1 MANSNSYPKPNRD
14 WGGSRPPNPARRP
27 IKPYR
32 PTRPFQWSPPIKEP
46 GKFPGM
52 PRGAKPFGQRV
63 PLPYTTSPVMG
74 RLTFPLGRI
83 ALRAFPWIGL
93 GLMAWDLWKLYQEGF
108 SQEPEFVCRSDTGKP
123 IKFIWGPAACGTYYE
138 FPQPQEWSTGNP
150 RLARAEEWY
159 DPGLGTFYRILDSKE
174 YAAGDPAIPVDPN
187 APPINI
193 IYPPPVSP
201 VPILPWIPIAVPPLS
216 PQPLPIPKPP
226 FVPTFPNPEPTP
238 GPVFP
243 PVVVVPG
250 TPTNPGIDLG
260 VMPGIPALP
269 RPFPARRPPRGTK
282 ERKMKATAGQRR
294 LIGALTSLASEGF
307 DLLDALH
314 DALPK
319 KLQGKDHPKAK
330 FEALYRNWDKVD
342 MNEAFE
348 NIWRDQV
355 EDRYYGEQFE
365 KLQETFSQF
374 GLDFASIKNI
384 FGNTT
389 GFK

>member
-1 MANSNSYPKPNRD
+1 M
-14 WGGSRPPNPARRP
+14 
-27 IKPYR
+27 
-32 PTRPFQWSPPIKEP
+32 
-46 GKFPGM
+46 
-52 PRGAKPFGQRV
+52 
-63 PLPYTTSPVMG
+63 
-74 RLTFPLGRI
+74 
-83 ALRAFPWIGL
+83 
-93 GLMAWDLWKLYQEGF
+93 
-108 SQEPEFVCRSDTGKP
+108 
-123 IKFIWGPAACGTYYE
+123 
-138 FPQPQEWSTGNP
+138 PQEWSTGNP

-159 DPGLGTFYRILDSKE
+159 DPGLGTFYRILDSKQ
-174 YAAGDPAIPVDPN
+174 YAAGDIKPVDPN
-187 APPINI
+187 APPIDI
-193 IYPPPVSP
+193 LYPPPVSP

-238 GPVFP
+238 GPIYPPVKP
-243 PVVVVPG
+243 PVVAPGTGVQPGTGVVPG
-250 TPTNPGIDLG
+250 VDAG
-260 VMPGIPALP
+260 VIPGIPALP

-282 ERKMKATAGQRR
+282 ERKLKATAGQRR
-294 LIGALTSLASEGF
+294 LIGALTSMASEGF

-330 FEALYRNWDKVD
+330 FEALYKHWDAVD

-365 KLQETFSQF
+365 KLQEEFSKY

-389 GFK
+389 GFL